1 MFSNLDQQA
10 CGLILNISEQ
20 RTYHGEQVLF
30 REGDPGDGLFI
41 VLSGSVRISKRS
53 NTGEEALA
61 IMEAPA
67 LFGEMALIDYLPRA
81 ADAVANTALE
91 VLFIP
96 LPAFR
101 ALLEVNHQMAFT
113 VLYALCGVLT
123 QRLRETNDRLMSI
136 FTLAQWGGGLQ
147 SDLLPLP

>member
-1 MFSNLDQQA
+1 
-10 CGLILNISEQ
+10 
-20 RTYHGEQVLF
+20 
-30 REGDPGDGLFI
+30 
-41 VLSGSVRISKRS
+41 
-53 NTGEEALA
+53 
-61 IMEAPA
+61 
-67 LFGEMALIDYLPRA
+67 MALIDYLPRA